1 MSSIGLGVHLHAT
14 GDAFVPDGQI
24 RDNAY
29 MSTWQRFWCPIDGS
43 YSLADGGFLVDPEGE
58 HSSIY
63 QPDAVAFASIAHLPV
78 LALLGEPGIGKSTA
92 IKSVADALKTECAT
106 TSENFLAIDLCEY
119 GSEDRLERHI
129 VESDQFQ
136 RWSNKDGVLHL
147 VLDSLDECRIR
158 IPNVAALLLGL
169 FRAHS
174 TVLPRLRLRIACRT
188 ADWPSQ
194 LTAGLRELWGSDDFA
209 VYELLPLRRQ
219 DVADAAR
226 SAGIDE
232 DEFITAVHKANAQP
246 LAIKPITLR
255 FLIDL
260 FEIGKGLP
268 ATQTA
273 LYESGCRRLCT
284 ESSASRRD
292 AGHLGSLD
300 PDQRLAVASRVA
312 ALMTLCRKTMIAVDS
327 LGEVQSPDIMPLTA
341 ATGGTEPVKGNYL
354 AVTEAELREVLAT
367 GLFSGRGTGL
377 LGFAHQTYA
386 EYLAARY
393 LATHSL
399 DLTQMSSLVCHP
411 GDITRPVVPQLAELA
426 GWLAS
431 MSRQVFRHLMT
442 TDPVVLL
449 RSDAATA
456 DNADRAALIEAVLQK
471 LDDVEVDDREWSLR
485 ERCARFMHPG
495 LVAQLQPYIVDKT
508 KDVVARR
515 AAIDIAEAGE
525 LDDLQ
530 DTLVAVALDTSD
542 VHHIRDQAAHAIAEI
557 GDDAHRRQ
565 ILPLVTADEAEDPD
579 DQLRGCA
586 MRALWS
592 RRLIALDDLL
602 AAIRSPRRQSFMGSY
617 DLFMVQ
623 DFVTQLTPDE
633 IPRVLDWLCNHHEDD
648 PDDSS
653 VGLRRLSDSV
663 VSLAVERL
671 DDASTRVA
679 LAKYALQKLEERDSV
694 YSSLADDAEPKKLR
708 EDRDRR
714 RKLVHE
720 IVRQMNSVE
729 KDAAFLVRSPSALV
743 TNDDL
748 RWLLDQAIGASES
761 QLAQRYAHLARYVF
775 SIQAAA
781 DIECIIDAAG
791 RSPAIYSVFEP
802 FLCPIELG
810 SEKADDLRQK
820 HKAHQDMMSR
830 RREPE
835 PVDPPMTEHVKTWLG
850 RCELGEVDAWWQLN
864 HCMLFDKSGQA
875 GGRNDLEDDLRE
887 LPGWKDASPDTRHR
901 IVEAAKVALR
911 DCEPNNSTW
920 LGTNTLHR
928 PACAGYRALVLLAH
942 EEPEALRGL
951 PAAIWAKWAASV
963 LGFPVSVGIVGNE
976 QPALDLAAMTY
987 ANAPEA
993 TIDALLAIIDK
1004 ENGQDEH
1011 GHLFILRKMQ
1021 NCWDDCLCCA
1031 MLEKAKDANLKPSCV
1046 GDLLKELL
1054 ERGCAEA
1061 KAFAQSFVTVPVPT
1075 EENERLLAREA
1086 AIALIEHA
1094 DDAGW
1099 PVVWPACTA
1108 DQQFGRSIL
1117 EAIAQWDRRNGG
1129 LTGQLTED
1137 QLAALYVWLA
1147 REYPHSEDPR
1157 HDGAH
1162 CVDRREAVAHFRD
1175 GVLRAIE
1182 ERGTVGA
1189 VSAIRK
1195 IAGELPNLGWLRYT
1209 LVSAKHRMLRQS
1221 WLPPLPEEVLR
1232 LCAKPSSRLVRTA
1245 SELQDVLLEVFE
1257 EIDQELQGETPAA
1270 PEVWNLPTSRTDKT
1284 PIRPKDE
1291 NRFSDWLKLR
1301 LDAKFNGRGIVSL
1314 REVEIRR
1321 GEGVGDTRSPGERT
1335 DIHVTGLMP
1344 EASEG
1349 TFDTARVVVEV
1360 KGCWHSEVQT
1370 AMETQLVNRYLAD
1383 NACQH
1388 GIYLVGWYMCGQ
1400 WDDSDQRKSATPGWT
1415 IDQARQYLD
1424 QQASGLCTS
1433 QRRIRAFVLNA
1444 ALR

>member
-1 MSSIGLGVHLHAT
+1 
-14 GDAFVPDGQI
+14 
-24 RDNAY
+24 
-29 MSTWQRFWCPIDGS
+29 MSTWPRFWCPIDGS
-43 YSLADGGFLVDPEGE
+43 YSLGDKGFLVDPAGE
-58 HSSIY
+58 HSRIY
-63 QPDAVAFASIAHLPV
+63 QPDAVSFASIAHLPA

-92 IKSVADALKTECAT
+92 IQSVVAALKSECAT
-106 TSENFLAIDLCEY
+106 TGEGFLPIDLCEF
-119 GSEDRLERHI
+119 GSEDRLERRI

-136 RWSNKDGVLHL
+136 RWSNEYGILHL

-169 FRAHS
+169 FRANQ
-174 TVLPRLRLRIACRT
+174 TALPRLRLRIACRT

-194 LTAGLRELWGSDDFA
+194 LTAGLRELWGSDGFA

-232 DEFITAVHKANAQP
+232 EEFITAVHTADAQP

-260 FEIGKGLP
+260 FKSGKGLP

-284 ESSASRRD
+284 ESSVSRKD

-312 ALMTLCRKTMIAVDS
+312 ALMTLCRKTMIAIDS
-327 LGEVQSPDIMPLTA
+327 PSAVQSQDVMSLAA
-341 ATGGTEPVKGNYL
+341 ATGGIEPTKGNRL

-399 DLTQMSSLVCHP
+399 DLTQISSLVCHP
-411 GDITRPVVPQLAELA
+411 GDITRPVVPQLEELA

-431 MSRQVFRHLMT
+431 MSRQVFQQFMA

-495 LVAQLQPYIVDKT
+495 LAAQLQPYIVDKT

-525 LDDLQ
+525 LSDLQ
-530 DTLVAVALDTSD
+530 DTLVAVALDTTD
-542 VHHIRDQAAHAIAEI
+542 MHHIREQAAHAIAEI

-565 ILPLVTADEAEDPD
+565 LLPLVTADEAEDPD

-586 MRALWS
+586 MSALWS
-592 RRLIALDDLL
+592 RRLIALDNLL
-602 AAIRSPRRQSFMGSY
+602 AAIQSPRRQSFMGSY
-617 DLFMVQ
+617 DLFLGQ
-623 DFVTQLTPDE
+623 DFVTHLTPDE
-633 IPRVLDWLCNHHEDD
+633 IPCLLDWCNLHQDD
-648 PDDSS
+648 PDNSS

-671 DDASTRVA
+671 DDAPTRVA
-679 LAKYALQKLEERDSV
+679 LAKYALAKLEERDSV
-694 YSSLADDAEPKKLR
+694 YSSLADVADTKKLR
-708 EDRDRR
+708 DDKDRK
-714 RKLVHE
+714 RKLVNE
-720 IVRQMNSVE
+720 IIQQMDSVE
-729 KDAAFLVRSPSALV
+729 KDAAFLVWSPSALV
-743 TNDDL
+743 KNDDL
-748 RWLLDQAIGASES
+748 RWLLDQAIGASDS

-802 FLCPIELG
+802 FLCPIEVG

-820 HKAHQDMMSR
+820 HQTHQEMMSR

-835 PVDPPMTEHVKTWLG
+835 LVDPPMAEHVKTWLG
-850 RCELGEVDAWWQLN
+850 RCESGEVDAWWQLN

-875 GGRNDLEDDLRE
+875 GGRNDVEDDLRE

-901 IVEAAKVALR
+901 IVEAAKAALR

-942 EEPEALRGL
+942 EEPEALEGL
-951 PAAIWAKWAASV
+951 TAEIWTKWAASV
-963 LGFPVSVGIVGNE
+963 LGFPVSVSIVGNE
-976 QPALDLAAMTY
+976 QPALDLTAMAY

-993 TIDALLAIIDK
+993 TIDALIAIIDK
-1004 ENGQDEH
+1004 ENGRDEH
-1011 GHLFILRKMQ
+1011 GHLSILRKMQ
-1021 NCWDDCLCCA
+1021 NCWGDHLCCA

-1046 GDLLKELL
+1046 GALLKEFL

-1061 KAFAQSFVTVPVPT
+1061 RAFAQSFVTVPVPT
-1075 EENERLLAREA
+1075 EEKERLLAREA
-1086 AIALIEHA
+1086 VIALLEHA
-1094 DDAGW
+1094 EDVGW

-1108 DQQFGRSIL
+1108 DQEFGRSII

-1129 LTGQLTED
+1129 LASRLPED
-1137 QLAALYVWLA
+1137 ELAALYIWLA
-1147 REYPHSEDPR
+1147 HEYPHSEDPD

-1162 CVDRREAVAHFRD
+1162 FVG
-1175 GVLRAIE
+1175 GVRPLAIF
-1182 ERGTVGA
+1182 A
-1189 VSAIRK
+1189 
-1195 IAGELPNLGWLRYT
+1195 
-1209 LVSAKHRMLRQS
+1209 
-1221 WLPPLPEEVLR
+1221 EV
-1232 LCAKPSSRLVRTA
+1232 
-1245 SELQDVLLEVFE
+1245 
-1257 EIDQELQGETPAA
+1257 
-1270 PEVWNLPTSRTDKT
+1270 
-1284 PIRPKDE
+1284 
-1291 NRFSDWLKLR
+1291 
-1301 LDAKFNGRGIVSL
+1301 
-1314 REVEIRR
+1314 
-1321 GEGVGDTRSPGERT
+1321 
-1335 DIHVTGLMP
+1335 
-1344 EASEG
+1344 
-1349 TFDTARVVVEV
+1349 
-1360 KGCWHSEVQT
+1360 
-1370 AMETQLVNRYLAD
+1370 Y
-1383 NACQH
+1383 
-1388 GIYLVGWYMCGQ
+1388 
-1400 WDDSDQRKSATPGWT
+1400 
-1415 IDQARQYLD
+1415 
-1424 QQASGLCTS
+1424 
-1433 QRRIRAFVLNA
+1433 
-1444 ALR
+1444 